1 MTERTSETPAPPA
14 TSAHPLRPAVVLV
27 RPQEEGNVGQVAR
40 AMANMGLDELILVEP
55 AAPIGDVARA
65 RAVRG
70 AFVLDAAVRVGSL
83 AEALEGVQFV
93 AATTSARART
103 VERRH
108 RTARELAAELAAAP
122 AMRAALLFG
131 PEVSGLS
138 VEELSLAQVL
148 VTVPTDPACPVLN
161 LAQAVLLVTYE
172 LFQVR
177 PEALATV
184 PLEEDH
190 RPAAAAQ
197 VEGLMG
203 QVEAL
208 LRQVRYARDTTFP
221 GVMRELRALAA
232 KASLTEREVRIL
244 RGICRRLGW
253 ALAPNRGEGGV

>member
-1 MTERTSETPAPPA
+1 
-14 TSAHPLRPAVVLV
+14 
-27 RPQEEGNVGQVAR
+27 
-40 AMANMGLDELILVEP
+40 MANMGLDRLILVEP
-55 AAPIGDVARA
+55 AAPCGDVARA

-70 AFVLDAAVRVGSL
+70 AFVLDGAVRVGSL

-93 AATTSARART
+93 AATTSARARS

-108 RTARELAAELAAAP
+108 RTARELAAELAVAP
-122 AMRAALLFG
+122 AMRTALVFG

-138 VEELSLAQVL
+138 VEELALAQVL

-177 PEALATV
+177 PEAQATV
-184 PLEEDH
+184 PRAEDH
-190 RPAAAAQ
+190 HPAAAAQ

-203 QVEAL
+203 QVETL
-208 LRQVRYARDTTFP
+208 LRQVRYARDATFP
-221 GVMRELRALAA
+221 GVLRELRALAA
-232 KASLTEREVRIL
+232 KATLTEREVRIL

-253 ALAPNRGEGGV
+253 AVAPNRGG